1 MNSQERPRRL
11 DAVEIKVTVGADG
24 ISAAAEAFELEHAEK
39 RRRTIYF
46 CEDLAGPDGP
56 AGLPLLTHGIILR
69 LRRNKGRRDDITAK
83 LRPCSYSQLTQRWIN
98 ASEDED
104 WDFRVEGDW
113 AGPRHVISASL
124 EAKVEDGIIEAVVAE
139 GLGIPLVPAQRRFLE
154 DCAGVRVDLSRLS
167 PLGPLTARNGNWP
180 GTGRKFSPSSGWL
193 ATDFASLSSPS
204 GPDRRKPRRP
214 SRLSKTCSGNTASI
228 RTRSRKPR
236 HAWSWNTWQQGVGPD
251 DTEAA
256 ARRPLAGR
264 GPASAC
270 GRDVRCRHP
279 SSAERRRHRGG
290 FNSLARNG

>member
-167 PLGPLTARNGNWP
+167 PLGPIDGTKWELARHGQEI
-180 GTGRKFSPSSGWL
+180 
-193 ATDFASLSSPS
+193 FAEQWVVGDGL
-204 GPDRRKPRRP
+204 RF
-214 SRLSKTCSGNTASI
+214 LEFSI
-228 RTRSRKPR
+228 RARPE
-236 HAWSWNTWQQGVGPD
+236 
-251 DTEAA
+251 EAA
-256 ARRPLAGR
+256 AAQQAFENLFREHRIDQDPVQETKTRMVLEYLAAGR
-264 GPASAC
+264 GA
-270 GRDVRCRHP
+270 G
-279 SSAERRRHRGG
+279 
-290 FNSLARNG
+290 